1 MLDEGTTHDRH
12 RPPRRLMTAP
22 TPSEMSQR
30 ELDEYLD
37 RLTADGREDT
47 PEFAAA
53 YEEWERRG

>member
-1 MLDEGTTHDRH
+1 
-12 RPPRRLMTAP
+12 MTAP